1 MVESISLFEEIMN
14 VPYWKDTAIIL
25 FLNKTEV
32 FDAKIMKSHLQDYFP
47 AFTGLYT
54 LSMCPRYIIA
64 IAHYKG
70 PSEKRT
76 AYLARRTASVYN
88 INHYSGP
95 SEKRTAYLEGQ
106 LVKSEKAH
114 TSYLDL

>member
-32 FDAKIMKSHLQDYFP
+32 FNAKIMKSHLQDYFP
-47 AFTGLYT
+47 AFTGLYA
-54 LSMCPRYIIA
+54 LSMCPTDIA
-64 IAHYKG
+64 IVHNKR

-106 LVKSEKAH
+106 LVKSEEAH